1 MRLWTLGSG
10 SKGNA
15 LLVECGETRVL
26 IDAGLSSRR
35 IGERLGAIGVD
46 PRSIAALLVT
56 HEHRDHVCGLAGV
69 VKRWNL
75 PVYLTPGTATSSTE
89 ALAGASV
96 QVTLPGAPFAIGSLT
111 VQPVRT
117 SHDATEPVAFVLTSE
132 RSGMRM
138 AVVTDLGVLTNPVR
152 EAVRHCDVL
161 VVESNHDEV
170 MLQTG
175 PYPYHLK
182 RRVAGNHGHLSNR
195 AAGELVA
202 ECMHRGLQ
210 QVVLAHLSET
220 NNTPATALDAM
231 RGVARR
237 TRYRGMVAAAPQHD
251 VAGPFGD
258 AAGLG
263 GQLTLF

>member
-15 LLVECGETRVL
+15 LLLECGETRVL
-26 IDAGLSSRR
+26 VDAGFSARR
-35 IGERLGAIGVD
+35 IGERLGSIAVD
-46 PRSIAALLVT
+46 PRSISALVVT
-56 HEHRDHVCGLAGV
+56 HEHRDHVCGLEGV
-69 VKRWNL
+69 LKRWSW
-75 PVYLTPGTATSSTE
+75 PVHMTAGTAAACAD
-89 ALAGASV
+89 ALGGRPVHTIA
-96 QVTLPGAPFAIGSLT
+96 PGAALTIGTLSIAA
-111 VQPVRT
+111 VRT
-117 SHDATEPVAFVLTSE
+117 SHDAAESVGYVATSQ

-138 AVVTDLGVLTNPVR
+138 AIMTDLGVVTNPVR
-152 EAVRHCDVL
+152 EAVRNADVL

-220 NNTPATALDAM
+220 NNTPAVALEAM
-231 RGVARR
+231 RGVAKR
-237 TRYRGMVAAAPQHD
+237 TRYKGVLSAAPQHD

>member
-15 LLVECGETRVL
+15 LLVECGDTRVVV
-26 IDAGLSSRR
+26 DAGFSARR
-35 IGERLGAIGVD
+35 IGERLTSIGVD
-46 PRSIAALLVT
+46 PKSVAALLVT
-56 HEHRDHVCGLAGV
+56 HEHRDHVCGLEAV
-69 VKRWNL
+69 VKRWGW
-75 PVYLTPGTATSSTE
+75 PVHLTRGTAVGAGE
-89 ALAGASV
+89 ALAGATTEV
-96 QVTLPGAPFAIGSLT
+96 IVPGTAFTVGTLTIEA
-111 VQPVRT
+111 VRI
-117 SHDATEPVAFVLTSE
+117 SHDAAEPVAYVATSS

-138 AVVTDLGVLTNPVR
+138 AIVTDLGVVTNPVR
-152 EAVRHCDVL
+152 EAVRHADVL

-182 RRVAGNHGHLSNR
+182 RRVAGNQGHLSNR

-202 ECMHRGLQ
+202 EAMHRGLQ

-220 NNTPATALDAM
+220 NNTPATALEAM

-237 TRYRGMVAAAPQHD
+237 VRYKGVLSAAPQHE

-263 GQLTLF
+263 GQLALF

>member
-15 LLVECGETRVL
+15 LLLECGDTRVL
-26 IDAGLSSRR
+26 VDCGFSARR
-35 IGERLGAIGVD
+35 IGERLASIGVD
-46 PRSIAALLVT
+46 PRSIAGLLVT
-56 HEHRDHVCGLAGV
+56 HEHRDHVCGLEGV
-69 VKRWNL
+69 VKRWQW
-75 PVYLTPGTATSSTE
+75 PVHLTQGTAVGAGD
-89 ALAGASV
+89 ALAGASRTV
-96 QVTLPGAPFAIGSLT
+96 VAPGAAFTIGTLT
-111 VQPVRT
+111 IEAVRT
-117 SHDATEPVAFVLTSE
+117 SHDAAEPVAFVATSA

-138 AVVTDLGVLTNPVR
+138 AIVTDLGVVTNPVR
-152 EAVRHCDVL
+152 EAVRHADVL

-182 RRVAGNHGHLSNR
+182 RRVAGNQGHLSNR
-195 AAGELVA
+195 AAGELVS
-202 ECMHRGLQ
+202 ESMHRGLQ

-220 NNTPATALDAM
+220 NNTPAMALDAM

-237 TRYRGMVAAAPQHD
+237 IRYKGVLSAAPQHE

>member
-15 LLVECGETRVL
+15 LLLECGETRVL
-26 IDAGLSSRR
+26 IDAGFSARR
-35 IGERLGAIGVD
+35 IGERLGTIGVD
-46 PRSIAALLVT
+46 PHSISALLLT
-56 HEHRDHVCGLAGV
+56 HEHRDHVCGLASV
-69 VKRWNL
+69 VKRWAW
-75 PVYLTPGTATSSTE
+75 PVYLTAGTASAAGE
-89 ALAGASV
+89 ALAGA
-96 QVTLPGAPFAIGSLT
+96 TTHLLAPGATLSVGSLT
-111 VQPVRT
+111 VSPVRT
-117 SHDATEPVAFVLTSE
+117 SHDAAEPVAFVATSE

-138 AVVTDLGVLTNPVR
+138 AVVTDLGVVTNGVR
-152 EAVRHCDVL
+152 EAVRHADVL

-210 QVVLAHLSET
+210 QVILAHLSET
-220 NNTPATALDAM
+220 NNTPAVALEAM
-231 RGVARR
+231 RGVAKR
-237 TRYRGMVAAAPQHD
+237 TRYKGVLSAAPQHD

>member
-15 LLVECGETRVL
+15 VLVECGETRVL
-26 IDAGLSSRR
+26 VDAGFSARR
-35 IGERLGAIGVD
+35 IAERLATIGVD
-46 PRSIAALLVT
+46 PRSISALLLT
-56 HEHRDHVCGLAGV
+56 HEHTDHVSALEGV
-69 VKRWNL
+69 VKRWNW
-75 PVYLTPGTATSSTE
+75 PVHLTQGTAIGAGDALSSATTHVV
-89 ALAGASV
+89 A
-96 QVTLPGAPFAIGSLT
+96 PGATFAIGTLAVT
-111 VQPVRT
+111 AVRT
-117 SHDATEPVAFVLTSE
+117 SHDAAEPVAYVVASE

-138 AVVTDLGVLTNPVR
+138 AIVTDLGVVTNAVR
-152 EAVRHCDVL
+152 EAVRDVDVL

-182 RRVAGNHGHLSNR
+182 RRVAGDRGHLSNR
-195 AAGELVA
+195 AAGELVS
-202 ECMHRGLQ
+202 ECNHRGLQ

-220 NNTPATALDAM
+220 NNTPAMALDAM
-231 RGVARR
+231 RGVARKAR
-237 TRYRGMVAAAPQHD
+237 VKGSICAAPQHD
-251 VAGPFGD
+251 VAGPYGD

>member
-15 LLVECGETRVL
+15 VLVECGETRVL
-26 IDAGLSSRR
+26 VDAGFSARR
-35 IGERLGAIGVD
+35 IAERLSAIGVD
-46 PRSIAALLVT
+46 PRSISALLLT
-56 HEHRDHVCGLAGV
+56 HEHRDHVCGLESV
-69 VKRWNL
+69 VKRWNW
-75 PVYLTPGTATSSTE
+75 PVHLTAGTAV
-89 ALAGASV
+89 ACADLLASASKR
-96 QVTLPGAPFAIGSLT
+96 TIAPGETFTIGTISLS
-111 VQPVRT
+111 PVRT
-117 SHDATEPVAFVLTSE
+117 SHDATEPVGFVATSE

-138 AVVTDLGVLTNPVR
+138 AIMTDLGVVTNSVR
-152 EAVRHCDVL
+152 EAVRHADVL
-161 VVESNHDEV
+161 MVESNHDEV

-175 PYPYHLK
+175 PYPYHIK
-182 RRVAGNHGHLSNR
+182 RRVAGNQGHLSNR

-202 ECMHRGLQ
+202 EAMHRGLQ

-220 NNTPATALDAM
+220 NNTPTVALDAM
-231 RGVARR
+231 RGVAKRV
-237 TRYRGMVAAAPQHD
+237 RYKGMLSAAPQHD

>member
-15 LLVECGETRVL
+15 VLIECGDTRVL
-26 IDAGLSSRR
+26 VDAGFSARR
-35 IGERLGAIGVD
+35 IGERLAAIGVD
-46 PRSIAALLVT
+46 PRSICALLLT
-56 HEHRDHVCGLAGV
+56 HEHRDHVSALEGV
-69 VKRWNL
+69 AKRWCW
-75 PVYLTPGTATSSTE
+75 PVYLTRGTALGAAE
-89 ALAGASV
+89 ALAGATTHEIV
-96 QVTLPGAPFAIGSLT
+96 AGGTFGIGSLSMT
-111 VQPVRT
+111 PVRT
-117 SHDATEPVAFVLTSE
+117 SHDAAEPVAYVATSE

-138 AVVTDLGVLTNPVR
+138 AVVTDLGVVTNAVR
-152 EAVRHCDVL
+152 EAVRNVDVL

-182 RRVAGNHGHLSNR
+182 RRVAGDRGHLSNR
-195 AAGELVA
+195 AAGELLA
-202 ECMHRGLQ
+202 ECTHRGLQ

-220 NNTPATALDAM
+220 NNTPAVALEAM
-231 RGVARR
+231 RAVARKAR
-237 TRYRGMVAAAPQHD
+237 CKGALSAAPQHD

-258 AAGLG
+258 SAGLG

>member
-15 LLVECGETRVL
+15 VLIECGDTRVL
-26 IDAGLSSRR
+26 VDAGFSSRR
-35 IGERLGAIGVD
+35 IGERLASIGVD
-46 PRSIAALLVT
+46 PKSICALLVT
-56 HEHRDHVCGLAGV
+56 HEHRDHVCGLDGV
-69 VKRWNL
+69 VKRWAW
-75 PVYLTPGTATSSTE
+75 PVHLTAGTAASC
-89 ALAGASV
+89 ADVLASATKV
-96 QVTLPGAPFAIGSLT
+96 VVAPGAPFTIGTLT
-111 VQPVRT
+111 IAPVRT
-117 SHDATEPVAFVLTSE
+117 SHDASEPVAYVATSE

-138 AVVTDLGVLTNPVR
+138 AVVTDLGVVTNQVR
-152 EAVRHCDVL
+152 EAVRHADVL

-175 PYPYHLK
+175 PYPFHLK
-182 RRVAGNHGHLSNR
+182 RRVAGHHGHLSNR

-202 ECMHRGLQ
+202 ESMHRGLQ

-220 NNTPATALDAM
+220 NNTPAVALDAM

-237 TRYRGMVAAAPQHD
+237 TRYKGVLSAAPQHD

>member
-1 MRLWTLGSG
+1 MRMWTLGSG

-15 LLVECGETRVL
+15 LLLECGETRVL
-26 IDAGLSSRR
+26 VDAGFSARR
-35 IGERLGAIGVD
+35 IGERLAAIGVD
-46 PRSIAALLVT
+46 PRSIGALLVT
-56 HEHRDHVCGLAGV
+56 HEHRDHVCGLEGV
-69 VKRWNL
+69 VKRWNW
-75 PVYLTPGTATSSTE
+75 PVHLTTGTATGAAD
-89 ALAGASV
+89 ALASARTHV
-96 QVTLPGAPFAIGSLT
+96 IAPGGTFSIGSLSIT
-111 VQPVRT
+111 AVRT
-117 SHDATEPVAFVLTSE
+117 SHDAAEPVAYVATSE

-138 AVVTDLGVLTNPVR
+138 AIVTDLGVVTNPVR
-152 EAVRHCDVL
+152 EAVRNADVL

-182 RRVAGNHGHLSNR
+182 RRVAGTHGHLSNR

-220 NNTPATALDAM
+220 NNTPAMALEAM
-231 RGVARR
+231 RGVAKR
-237 TRYRGMVAAAPQHD
+237 TRYKGIVSAAPQHD

>member
-15 LLVECGETRVL
+15 VLIECGDTRVL
-26 IDAGLSSRR
+26 IDAGFSARR
-35 IGERLGAIGVD
+35 IGDRLAAIGVD
-46 PRSIAALLVT
+46 PRSICALLLT
-56 HEHRDHVCGLAGV
+56 HEHRDHVCGLEST
-69 VKRWNL
+69 VKRWNW
-75 PVYLTPGTATSSTE
+75 PVHLTAGTARAE
-89 ALAGASV
+89 AQALAGATTHV
-96 QVTLPGAPFAIGSLT
+96 VACGETFAIGTLSIAA
-111 VQPVRT
+111 VRT
-117 SHDATEPVAFVLTSE
+117 SHDASDPVGFVATSQ

-138 AVVTDLGVLTNPVR
+138 AIVTDLGVVTNPVR
-152 EAVRHCDVL
+152 EAIRDADVL

-182 RRVAGNHGHLSNR
+182 RRVAGNQGHLSNR

-202 ECMHRGLQ
+202 ESMHRGLQ

-220 NNTPATALDAM
+220 NNTPAMALEAM
-231 RGVARR
+231 RGVARK
-237 TRYRGMVAAAPQHD
+237 TRYKGVLSAAPQHD

>member
-1 MRLWTLGSG
+1 MLGSG

-15 LLVECGETRVL
+15 VLIESGETRVL
-26 IDAGLSSRR
+26 VDAGFSARR
-35 IGERLGAIGVD
+35 IGELLRQVGVA
-46 PRSIAALLVT
+46 PESICALLLT
-56 HEHRDHVCGLAGV
+56 HEHRDHVSGV
-69 VKRWNL
+69 ATAVKKWGW
-75 PVYLTPGTATSSTE
+75 PVHATGGTIRGTGDV
-89 ALAGASV
+89 LAGATTHV
-96 QVTLPGAPFAIGSLT
+96 LAPG
-111 VQPVRT
+111 QPVFIGALHVEPFRT
-117 SHDATEPVAFVLTSE
+117 SHDALEPVGFVATST
-132 RSGMRM
+132 RCGTR
-138 AVVTDLGVLTNPVR
+138 AAIVTDLGRATDDVHAALQR
-152 EAVRHCDVL
+152 IDVL

-182 RRVAGNHGHLSNR
+182 RRVAGDRGHLSNR

>member
-15 LLVECGETRVL
+15 LLLECGETRVL
-26 IDAGLSSRR
+26 IDAGFSARR
-35 IGERLGAIGVD
+35 IGERLAAVGVD
-46 PRSIAALLVT
+46 PHAITALLLT
-56 HEHRDHVCGLAGV
+56 HEHRDHMCGLEAV
-69 VKRWNL
+69 VKRWNW
-75 PVYLTPGTATSSTE
+75 PVHLTEGTRVGAGV
-89 ALAGASV
+89 ALAGATTHV
-96 QVTLPGAPFAIGSLT
+96 VAPGAAFTIGSLT
-111 VQPVRT
+111 VSPVRT
-117 SHDATEPVAFVLTSE
+117 SHDAAEPVAYIATSE

-138 AVVTDLGVLTNPVR
+138 AIVTDLGVVTNPVR
-152 EAVRHCDVL
+152 EAVRNADVL

-202 ECMHRGLQ
+202 ECMHKGLQ

-220 NNTPATALDAM
+220 NNTPAMALEAM
-231 RGVARR
+231 RGVAKR
-237 TRYRGMVAAAPQHD
+237 TRYKGIVSAAPQHD

-263 GQLTLF
+263 GQLALF